1 MKDIFSGPGSSLEMD
16 SLLFN
21 PLDNPDCTLRICS
34 LQKLKVCSH
43 KRFLCLLNFIYL
55 ETALHM

>member
-1 MKDIFSGPGSSLEMD
+1 MKDIFSGPGMSLELD

-21 PLDNPDCTLRICS
+21 PLDNPECTLRICS

-43 KRFLCLLNFIYL
+43 NCFLSLR
-55 ETALHM
+55 